1 MAEFSAFWHG
11 IAEGIG
17 FLYQGLPWWAWVLLL
32 VGFLALLAWSWK
44 S

>member
-11 IAEGIG
+11 VAEVTSI
-17 FLYQGLPWWAWVLLL
+17 LPWWAWMLLF

>member
-11 IAEGIG
+11 MAEVIGI
-17 FLYQGLPWWAWVLLL
+17 LPWWAWVLFV
-32 VGFLALLAWSWK
+32 VGFLALMAWSWK